1 MMEQTVKVVPRI
13 LACTL
18 VIAAAAAG
26 NSLNKAKVS
35 TVIVAGVPGG
45 GPIPMCNPYVQKC
58 PNIR

>member
-1 MMEQTVKVVPRI
+1 MKVFSRI

-26 NSLNKAKVS
+26 NSLNKPKS
-35 TVIVAGVPGG
+35 LTVIVAGVPGG